1 MPTKIFRQLL
11 HKTILKPNLLL
22 NHNTLMVLLTKLP
35 LPKLIKDF
43 KILPTIKISP
53 STLLVN
59 KLIVSL
65 NRLKHSNQPKQ
76 LKQLNLNNLRPL
88 PNLDSLKSSLNPHKA
103 NRNLLNLNL
112 LNLNLLILNHSS
124 SPNSSNH
131 HHLTNSSNHTNLNL
145 LHQLHQLVQTILP
158 ASSPHQPHNNF

>member
-59 KLIVSL
+59 KLIVSP
-65 NRLKHSNQPKQ
+65 NPPKQPNQPKQ
-76 LKQLNLNNLRPL
+76 LKQLNLRNLKP
-88 PNLDSLKSSLNPHKA
+88 SLNPHKS
-103 NRNLLNLNL
+103 NLNL
-112 LNLNLLILNHSS
+112 LNRNLASLNLPNLNHNSN
-124 SPNSSNH
+124 PNFSNR
-131 HHLTNSSNHTNLNL
+131 HHLTNSSNHTSRNL

>member
-88 PNLDSLKSSLNPHKA
+88 PNLHNLKSLLNPHKA
-103 NRNLLNLNL
+103 NLNL
-112 LNLNLLILNHSS
+112 LSHNLPSLNHSS
-124 SPNSSNH
+124 SPNFSNR
-131 HHLTNSSNHTNLNL
+131 HHLTNSSNHTSRNL
-145 LHQLHQLVQTILP
+145 LHQLHQLHRLVQTILP